1 MISPWIFPRV
11 CCATL
16 VGYWR
21 CGCSMFR
28 SNLIRVWE
36 GCIPP
41 VNVHLRS
48 LSVVS
53 AGWET
58 LFGSNQKWCNRL
70 DLRGFK
76 LGGGGL
82 LGVGGAWCGSRR
94 WHICRLKPPC
104 INHITTSS
112 LQNLISAKPKPQPLW
127 RLGFAHLFTAVKL
140 LLRFQFF
147 TFTSS
152 LPNFYFFTSFL
163 LEFGFLDLNFL
174 GLLRLKV
181 PHYEDLQPQQVWIS
195 WISQCLLSDKVGWN
209 NVVQDSL

>member
-1 MISPWIFPRV
+1 MISPWIFLRV

-28 SNLIRVWE
+28 SNLFRVWE
-36 GCIPP
+36 GGIPP
-41 VNVHLRS
+41 VTVHLRS
-48 LSVVS
+48 VSVVS
-53 AGWET
+53 AGSLT
-58 LFGSNQKWCNRL
+58 ILVSNQKWCNRL

-82 LGVGGAWCGSRR
+82 LGGGGACCGSRR

-127 RLGFAHLFTAVKL
+127 RLGFLHQFTAVKL
-140 LLRFQFF
+140 LLRFKLF
-147 TFTSS
+147 TFSSS
-152 LPNFYFFTSFL
+152 LPNSSLLFFLSLVFL
-163 LEFGFLDLNFL
+163 IWIFLDCW
-174 GLLRLKV
+174 G
-181 PHYEDLQPQQVWIS
+181 
-195 WISQCLLSDKVGWN
+195 
-209 NVVQDSL
+209 